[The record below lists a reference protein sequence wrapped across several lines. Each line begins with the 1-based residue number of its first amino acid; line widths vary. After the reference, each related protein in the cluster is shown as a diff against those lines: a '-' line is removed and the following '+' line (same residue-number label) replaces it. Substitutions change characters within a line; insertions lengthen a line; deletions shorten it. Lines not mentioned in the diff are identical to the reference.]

1 VKRCAQP
8 VTAEARVIG
17 IDEWAK
23 RKGRTY
29 GTIVVDLERH
39 AVIDVLDEHSTK
51 PSSSGWG
58 RIPTSR

>member
-1 VKRCAQP
+1 
-8 VTAEARVIG
+8 VIG

-39 AVIDVLDEHSTK
+39 TVIDVLDQHSTEVVEQ
-51 PSSSGWG
+51 WLAA
-58 RIPTSR
+58 IPTSR

>member
-1 VKRCAQP
+1 VTGAQ
-8 VTAEARVIG
+8 VIG

-39 AVIDVLDEHSTK
+39 TVVDVLDQHSSVNRT
-51 PSSSGWG
+51 GFVG
-58 RIPTSR
+58 GLIP